1 MQLLNK
7 LSEILHKFV
16 ISICLMPCYGR
27 CGVLGT
33 SESASCETLVQ
44 NSPIRN
50 IERNWEKLKLTKV
63 TISDSEYSLLIH
75 MLTIKL
81 VFLLLYITLDFN
93 LATRPF
99 NQVIHALAS
108 FLTHGFWLASR
119 GFELMACGF
128 ELVTRRYKVANCEF

>member
-1 MQLLNK
+1 
-7 LSEILHKFV
+7 
-16 ISICLMPCYGR
+16 
-27 CGVLGT
+27 
-33 SESASCETLVQ
+33 
-44 NSPIRN
+44 
-50 IERNWEKLKLTKV
+50 
-63 TISDSEYSLLIH
+63 

-119 GFELMACGF
+119 GFELVACGF
-128 ELVTRRYKVANCEF
+128 ELVTRRYEVANCEF